1 MKYVL
6 LFLFIFAVSMGVYH
20 MSKDGRRQ
28 LYRELRPML
37 LLGAISLLA
46 VSAVILIAYFGG
58 HLRVL

>member
-6 LFLFIFAVSMGVYH
+6 LFLFIFALGMGVYY
-20 MSKDGRRQ
+20 MPKDGRRQ

-46 VSAVILIAYFGG
+46 VLAVILIAYFGG

>member
-6 LFLFIFAVSMGVYH
+6 LFLFIFAVGMGVYH
-20 MSKDGRRQ
+20 MTKDGRRQ

-37 LLGAISLLA
+37 LLGAISLLT
-46 VSAVILIAYFGG
+46 VLAVILIAYFGG